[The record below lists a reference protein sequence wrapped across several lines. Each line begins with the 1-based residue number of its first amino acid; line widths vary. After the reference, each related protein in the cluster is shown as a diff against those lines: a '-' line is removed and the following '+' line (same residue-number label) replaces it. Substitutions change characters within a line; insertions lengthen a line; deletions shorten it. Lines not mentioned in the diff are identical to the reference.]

1 MYTKYFNYL
10 KEYTDEPLTE
20 DEKTLIRQTFTP
32 HKLRKRQSLLRPGEI
47 CRKYAFITK
56 GSMRMYTVDEKGAE
70 RTVTLGIE
78 EWWLGDRESFS
89 YSTPSRYYID
99 ALEDC
104 ELLCITFQEE
114 LNLIQ
119 QVPAYAQMKVKLDQN
134 NEIANNLRI
143 ISAISDDA
151 EQRYA
156 DLLQRYPEFLQ
167 RFPQAIIASYLGI
180 NKDTLSRVKRKCLLK

>member
-1 MYTKYFNYL
+1 MYNNYFNYL
-10 KEYTDEPLTE
+10 KKYTDEPLSE
-20 DEKTLIRQTFTP
+20 DEKSLIRQTFTP
-32 HKLRKRQSLLRPGEI
+32 HKLRKRQTLLRPGEI

-56 GSMRMYTVDEKGAE
+56 GSMRMYTVDEKGVE

-89 YSTPSRYYID
+89 HSTPSRYYID

-104 ELLCITFQEE
+104 EFLCITCQGET
-114 LNLIQ
+114 NLIK

-151 EQRYA
+151 EKRYA
-156 DLLQRYPEFLQ
+156 DLLERYPEFSQ
-167 RFPQAIIASYLGI
+167 RFPQTI
-180 NKDTLSRVKRKCLLK
+180 

>member
-1 MYTKYFNYL
+1 MYNNYFNYL
-10 KEYTDEPLTE
+10 KKYTDEPLSE
-20 DEKTLIRQTFTP
+20 DEKSLIRQTVTP
-32 HKLRKRQSLLRPGEI
+32 HKLRKRQTLLRPGEI

-56 GSMRMYTVDEKGAE
+56 GSMRMYTVDEEGGE

-78 EWWLGDRESFS
+78 EWWLGDGESFS
-89 YSTPSRYYID
+89 HSTPSRCYID

-104 ELLCITFQEE
+104 EFCITCQGET
-114 LNLIQ
+114 NLIK

-151 EQRYA
+151 EKRYA
-156 DLLQRYPEFLQ
+156 DLLERYPEFSQ
-167 RFPQAIIASYLGI
+167 
-180 NKDTLSRVKRKCLLK
+180 LSPRLLLRHI